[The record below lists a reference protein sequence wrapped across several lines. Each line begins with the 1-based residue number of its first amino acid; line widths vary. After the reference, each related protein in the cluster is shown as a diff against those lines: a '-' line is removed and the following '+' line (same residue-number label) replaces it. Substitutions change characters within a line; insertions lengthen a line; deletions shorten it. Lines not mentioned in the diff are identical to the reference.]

1 MLHLVLTSPA
11 VTSFK
16 RVIVVAGFIHPVVTA
31 VAVMSFKRVI
41 VVAGFIHPVVT
52 AVPVTSFKRVTVV
65 AGFIYPVVTH
75 WVWSDQ
81 AWLTEGKL
89 YDLGG
94 PELEAVGYQVRG
106 AAGRFGCD

>member
-1 MLHLVLTSPA
+1 MLHLVLTSPPA
-11 VTSFK
+11 ASFK
-16 RVIVVAGFIHPVVTA
+16 RVTIVAGFIHPVVTA
-31 VAVMSFKRVI
+31 VAVTSFKRVI
-41 VVAGFIHPVVT
+41 
-52 AVPVTSFKRVTVV
+52 VV

-81 AWLTEGKL
+81 AWLTEGRL

-106 AAGRFGCD
+106 IAGRFGCD

>member
-1 MLHLVLTSPA
+1 MLHLALTSPPA
-11 VTSFK
+11 
-16 RVIVVAGFIHPVVTA
+16 A
-31 VAVMSFKRVI
+31 
-41 VVAGFIHPVVT
+41 
-52 AVPVTSFKRVTVV
+52 SFKRVTIV

-106 AAGRFGCD
+106 IAGRFGCD